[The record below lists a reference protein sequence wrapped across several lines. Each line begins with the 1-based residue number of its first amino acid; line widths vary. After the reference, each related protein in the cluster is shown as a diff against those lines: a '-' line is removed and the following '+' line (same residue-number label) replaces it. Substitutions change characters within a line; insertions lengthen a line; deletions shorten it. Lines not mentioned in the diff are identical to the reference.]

1 MLVLGLIGYVPNW
14 VLISVGIVGILA
26 ILSSYATIGL
36 DVYSTLEL
44 DLKFSWWSR
53 FAVIVF
59 APLILYFAGLNNF
72 LGLVSFVG
80 GVFLALEGIFIIWM
94 WLKVTGKKFS
104 LPIMALLLVFVMALV
119 YEIIKSVR

>member
-44 DLKFSWWSR
+44 DLKFSWWPR

-119 YEIIKSVR
+119 YEIIK